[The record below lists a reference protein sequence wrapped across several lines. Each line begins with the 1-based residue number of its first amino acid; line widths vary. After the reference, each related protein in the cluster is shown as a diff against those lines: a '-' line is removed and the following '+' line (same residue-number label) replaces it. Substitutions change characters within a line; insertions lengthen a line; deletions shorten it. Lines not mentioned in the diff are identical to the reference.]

1 MSHLY
6 IELHVYILLSCM
18 NIVIGQRALLKVTR
32 ILYLLLNVVAF
43 TTSIAL
49 DFTYSRIGKAIGFKQ
64 N

>member
-1 MSHLY
+1 
-6 IELHVYILLSCM
+6 M

-49 DFTYSRIGKAIGFKQ
+49 DFTYSRIGKGIGFKQ